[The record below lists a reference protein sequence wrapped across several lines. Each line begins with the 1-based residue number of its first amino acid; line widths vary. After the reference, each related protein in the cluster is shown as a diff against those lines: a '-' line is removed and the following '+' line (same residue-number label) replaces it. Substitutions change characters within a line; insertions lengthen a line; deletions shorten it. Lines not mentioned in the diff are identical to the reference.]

1 MSDFMNDLKK
11 LIDEENKLVSEK
23 EKIKKMQDEEIA
35 RIEEEGKAQINEI
48 EGNKNEIKKKIIEE
62 NYEKLEKEINNLEIE
77 KDRNIEKKRI
87 IYEKMKKQLLQ
98 KLLKQFFCGQ

>member
-35 RIEEEGKAQINEI
+35 RIEEEGKAQLNEI